1 MSIVLKKLR
10 ILILILVATLVLVGC
25 EKMPIEEPKPD
36 PVLDVT
42 NPVISGANDISH
54 YIGEVAPDFLDG
66 ISASDDADGDITAAI
81 TVDYT
86 AVDLDV
92 EGTYTIIYTVT
103 DEAGNETTETINVI
117 VSIRELTG
125 EEKAALDVLELN
137 FDPGFN
143 LPISG
148 ENGTSFFWRST
159 NRQVITNAGLV
170 IQPPIGS
177 DQITVTLIAMV
188 VNGDYTGEESFDII
202 VNPRVESVVTSR
214 TTLPFEG
221 TSEEYIVLDQA
232 AVDIFYVDNGTV
244 PHVDIETFLNL
255 IDGAIDSTILN
266 FFNPSPDVLVIE
278 YEMTFE
284 DFDGMLVTETYTA
297 TINFTDNTFT
307 VNTFDFF
314 DSYVQATTTDFGG
327 GLVYV
332 DAHFVDSKEVTIPL
346 GDYRFDLVIHEE
358 AGVTYH
364 LMSLHVANLLFLGGI
379 YYDVYYN
386 GDELFGI
393 DSFAIMGND
402 PEDLALQERIRESS
416 FNDLDAA
423 PDLKEATYHFLA
435 LALDFFFGLREDR
448 GIESYYSFL
457 SGFADRIITETDFVL
472 YRTIFNIA
480 HRLDDLHTSHAFT
493 GFHESATHGI
503 GLSINDVG
511 ANVRRWYDGL
521 WAAQDLLKARFGTI
535 KDYTDMG
542 YRLIDN
548 EKTAV
553 IHLTGF
559 NVDTPPEMYAILSA
573 LPATVENVVFDLSYN
588 TGGNLGAVLR
598 LFGYMTEQDIIF
610 HSQNPADD
618 AAVTWYI
625 QSDYVAFDYNWFIMT
640 SSVTFSAANL
650 MASMAQ
656 EMGVATI
663 IGQKSSGGASSIGVI
678 ITPDG
683 SGLIISTNNVL
694 SRRVE
699 IEPGVFEYISIE
711 KGVDVDFVVRDFTN
725 DQEIIDAINDSQQ
738 PIE

>member
-402 PEDLALQERIRESS
+402 PKDLALQERIRESS

-650 MASMAQ
+650 MSSMAQ